1 MNISSHRFKYHPQI
15 SVSIAYIAAFIGL
28 GLLVASLGPTLSRL
42 SDNTQSDLSQI
53 SYLFTAKA
61 LGFIL
66 GSLAGGYI
74 YDRIPGHPIMAAMFF
89 LIALSLS
96 LVPIISVLWLLILN
110 MFLIGIFVG
119 AADVGGNTL
128 LV

>member
-15 SVSIAYIAAFIGL
+15 SVSIAYFAAFIGL

-42 SDNTQSDLSQI
+42 ADNTQSDLSQI

-89 LIALSLS
+89 LIALSFC
-96 LVPIISVLWLLILN
+96 LLYTSD
-110 MFLIGIFVG
+110 
-119 AADVGGNTL
+119 AADE
-128 LV
+128 